1 MRRPVPPLAEDFQP
15 MSDVRGSADYRRL
28 SAANLLERLRLVVTA
43 DDQDT
48 TSTSAREVMLD
59 AYAH

>member
-1 MRRPVPPLAEDFQP
+1 

-28 SAANLLERLRLVVTA
+28 SAANLLERLRLVMA
-43 DDQDT
+43 QET
-48 TSTSAREVMLD
+48 TDAPREVMLH